1 MGLTFKMGLAICRK
15 QALHAARKEL
25 HISSY
30 ITYRQTNAWYDSRT
44 ILGCD
49 FRKLLCLDPKELLY
63 FLGTIYL
70 EASLTSD
77 ILPQPCASPAFSL
90 LPVRGSTAVTCYW
103 SQGLVGS
110 EFLATVIRQLFTEF

>member
-1 MGLTFKMGLAICRK
+1 MGLAICRK

-30 ITYRQTNAWYDSRT
+30 ITYRQT
-44 ILGCD
+44 ILCNDEGPFWACN
-49 FRKLLCLDPKELLY
+49 FRKLLSLDPKELLY

-70 EASLTSD
+70 EASLMLEYPSSTMCLS
-77 ILPQPCASPAFSL
+77 SL
-90 LPVRGSTAVTCYW
+90 LTIAREGSTAVTCYW

-110 EFLATVIRQLFTEF
+110 EFLATIIRQLFTEF